1 MGGHSPPPPLFVNPN
16 QPTFRAPTAPSSTG
30 FQQEATQNPQ
40 NPVASAPSSRGFQQ
54 EATQN
59 PENPIAS
66 NGGFHTLT
74 QALSSV
80 YQTIAGLTASGLSPP
95 QSLWDSAASLARRL
109 QDARL
114 APQQPL
120 PSASAKPRSPQQGPN
135 RPEATQ
141 RSPETARRVH
151 QATTRVHEDTTGVH
165 EATRRVQ
172 ETTTR
177 VPEPARGIPEA
188 NPRGHEANP
197 RGHEATPRGHEAT
210 PRGHEATPRGH
221 EATTRGRNTTQWSP
235 EMTQRNPGYQEP
247 NTRIPGRPDLGPTA
261 PGPSKSRS
269 FESPH
274 RSSDR
279 SSRRGSQTPPRKR
292 RRHSGNSSDED
303 PAFQNRQHRDD
314 QQEEEDNFRP
324 SSLDLLLGYITSTFP
339 TASQPFIQ
347 PSSKRFHIMETAG
360 LVDESSQQ
368 IPNLA
373 WYGCMRSAWDSA
385 QRKFDAKVSEG
396 KSLSSILT
404 TVSRTERVSDSPCQG
419 RATKVNSQVF
429 DLMPSRPPES
439 RFVPMSVRE
448 ATSLETTLHGAM
460 ESYNFQL
467 WIVTALFLFLGD
479 SGCCPMD
486 DPLLDQF
493 QRSFSR
499 GAENLAA
506 ALASST
512 ALVSAKRRESFL
524 THMFPQ
530 SRMPRNASFFLIPC
544 LTRRNFLRLPP
555 LRLPVKRHEISPCTG
570 GPNLAPPVV
579 GPKAATTLQRTQ
591 LQGPSQYVS
600 PFHITTRAELI
611 IFFRPFPAEEEVLRS
626 PQETRGFSEAGAC
639 PLAQHRRLPRPFLA
653 GLDGSGGGCLGRGG
667 LTRGVH
673 DPILS
678 ETSLI

>member
-1 MGGHSPPPPLFVNPN
+1 MFVNPN
-16 QPTFRAPTAPSSTG
+16 QPNFKPPTAPSSTG

-40 NPVASAPSSRGFQQ
+40 NPVASTSSSQGCQQ

-66 NGGFHTLT
+66 NGGFQTLT
-74 QALSSV
+74 QTLSSV
-80 YQTIAGLTASGLSPP
+80 YQLIAGLTAKGLSPP

-114 APQQPL
+114 PPQQPL
-120 PSASAKPRSPQQGPN
+120 HSTLAKPRSPQRGHN

-141 RSPETARRVH
+141 RSPETTRRVH
-151 QATTRVHEDTTGVH
+151 QATTRVHEDTTRVH

-177 VPEPARGIPEA
+177 VPGPARGTPEA
-188 NPRGHEANP
+188 TPRGHEATP
-197 RGHEATPRGHEAT
+197 RGQEATPRGQEATPRGHEAT
-210 PRGHEATPRGH
+210 PRGHEAT
-221 EATTRGRNTTQWSP
+221 QWSP
-235 EMTQRNPGYQEP
+235 ERTQRNPRYQEP
-247 NTRIPGRPDLGPTA
+247 NPRIPGRPDLGPTA
-261 PGPSKSRS
+261 PGPSRSRS

-279 SSRRGSQTPPRKR
+279 SSRRGSQSPPRKR

-303 PAFQNRQHRDD
+303 PTFQNRQHRDD

-324 SSLDLLLGYITSTFP
+324 SSLDLLLDYITSTFP

-347 PSSKRFHIMETAG
+347 PSSKRFQIMETAG

-368 IPNLA
+368 ITNLA
-373 WYGCMRSAWDSA
+373 WYGCIRSAWDST

-429 DLMPSRPPES
+429 DLMSSRPPES
-439 RFVPMSVRE
+439 RSVPMSIRE
-448 ATSLETTLHGAM
+448 ATSLETTLRGAM

-467 WIVTALFLFLGD
+467 WIVTALFRFLGD

-512 ALVSAKRRESFL
+512 ALVSAKRRESYL
-524 THMFPQ
+524 THMFPSVTDAQKRKLLSDPLFDQKELFAPASIEAAREAARDFSLYRGAQ
-530 SRMPRNASFFLIPC
+530 SRPS
-544 LTRRNFLRLPP
+544 T
-555 LRLPVKRHEISPCTG
+555 SS
-570 GPNLAPPVV
+570 GPN
-579 GPKAATTLQRTQ
+579 
-591 LQGPSQYVS
+591 
-600 PFHITTRAELI
+600 
-611 IFFRPFPAEEEVLRS
+611 
-626 PQETRGFSEAGAC
+626 
-639 PLAQHRRLPRPFLA
+639 HRRRFNANNSRGHQNTSPRSTSQRA
-653 GLDGSGGGCLGRGG
+653 RNSSSSSGRFQQRKKSSDPPRKRGG
-667 LTRGVH
+667 FRR
-673 DPILS
+673 
-678 ETSLI
+678 